1 VQPAS
6 ASMTIP
12 NKAAIATDV
21 RFVVFILLL
30 LKWLLNYSFLF
41 YSAKVKQK
49 PHSGIAVRLR

>member
-1 VQPAS
+1 
-6 ASMTIP
+6 MTVP
-12 NKAAIATDV
+12 NKTAIATDV

-49 PHSGIAVRLR
+49 PHSGIAVRLK